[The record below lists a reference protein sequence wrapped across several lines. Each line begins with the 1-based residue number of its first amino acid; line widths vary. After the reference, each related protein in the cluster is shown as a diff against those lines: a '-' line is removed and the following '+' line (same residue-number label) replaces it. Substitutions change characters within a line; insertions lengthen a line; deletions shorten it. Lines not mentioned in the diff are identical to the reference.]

1 MAHSSIRKG
10 LLRQQKALLQRE
22 RIMDVALR
30 LFAAQ
35 GFAATTTK
43 QIAQHVG
50 ITEGLLYYYFPTKVS
65 LLMEVAKRRHTFASG
80 MLTILQNAEGRLARD
95 VMHEIG
101 AGLVLLIRQEM
112 DLVRMILSEAQ
123 TNDELY
129 AALQEMIEDIVEQLA
144 SYLESRV
151 AAGELRS
158 DMPVHTTAMGF
169 LGAFVLFFIT
179 HNRLDLQSWQA
190 QSETYAHQWVESW
203 YRGARCQ

>member
-10 LLRQQKALLQRE
+10 SLRQQKALLQRE

-101 AGLVLLIRQEM
+101 AGLVSLIRQEM

-158 DMPVHTTAMGF
+158 DMSVQTTAMGF

-190 QSETYAHQWVESW
+190 QSEGYTHQWVESW

>member
-80 MLTILQNAEGRLARD
+80 MLTILQNAEGRLAHD

-101 AGLVLLIRQEM
+101 AGLVSLIRQEM
-112 DLVRMILSEAQ
+112 DFVRMILSEAQ

-151 AAGELRS
+151 AAGELRL
-158 DMPVHTTAMGF
+158 DMPVQTTAMGF
-169 LGAFVLFFIT
+169 LGAFMLFFIT

-190 QSETYAHQWVESW
+190 QSEAYAYQWVESW